1 MLRKTKHN
9 RASMKRS
16 GSNEMPGD
24 FAPDPRASNE
34 SNNNRSNN
42 VIYQKHNRPD
52 DTMSSVPQ
60 RSRPQSRLSFKGID
74 ENENA
79 MASMA
84 TPIPNE
90 RKMSLPKWMD
100 KNDSLDNIGI
110 YVQEEIHPGVILEGY
125 AVEI

>member
-1 MLRKTKHN
+1 
-9 RASMKRS
+9 MKRT
-16 GSNEMPGD
+16 GSNETPSD
-24 FAPDPRASNE
+24 FSPDPRASYE

-42 VIYQKHNRPD
+42 VVYQKHNKLD
-52 DTMSSVPQ
+52 DTVSVPQ

-84 TPIPNE
+84 APIPNE

-100 KNDSLDNIGI
+100 KSESIDNIGV

>member
-1 MLRKTKHN
+1 
-9 RASMKRS
+9 MKRS
-16 GSNEMPGD
+16 GSHETPGN
-24 FAPDPRASNE
+24 FATDPCASNE
-34 SNNNRSNN
+34 SNNNRSTN
-42 VIYQKHNRPD
+42 VVYQKHNKPD
-52 DTMSSVPQ
+52 DLPQ

-74 ENENA
+74 QNENA

-100 KNDSLDNIGI
+100 KNETLNTIGV

-125 AVEI
+125 AVEC

>member
-16 GSNEMPGD
+16 SSNETPGNVD
-24 FAPDPRASNE
+24 LHASIE

-42 VIYQKHNRPD
+42 VVYQKHNKLD
-52 DTMSSVPQ
+52 DTIAVPQ
-60 RSRPQSRLSFKGID
+60 RSRPQSRLSFKGND

-90 RKMSLPKWMD
+90 RKMSLPKWVD
-100 KNDSLDNIGI
+100 KNESFGV